1 MPSDALPS
9 GNANVPPGGQPAES
23 SATVVQLQPPTGGL
37 QPAAAPMA
45 PFGDDCPLK
54 VGGKDP
60 RGNTV
65 KYIYAC
71 DGDFVVYYSRLE
83 HDPDNGGTGSFSLRS
98 LAHRLLRL
106 GRRSLLPVL
115 DTAYESEGVQAQLS
129 ADPALR
135 QQQRQM
141 LLPLGAERARLQAL
155 LTGWRRRQSYDT
167 RIATALQLA
176 LGGDPDGNASKSAL
190 EALTDA
196 KSAILA
202 ERDTAGRAQYVK
214 YTLICA
220 VLAALLLGTL
230 PDTLFKGDQMIW
242 LGGQAGVVGAFLSIA
257 ISIRR
262 RTVALNIDRAANL
275 TDCALR
281 LLIGAVSGGTLV
293 LLFGTGLLP
302 TLHTGAGELQV
313 STSPISSQF
322 TVLLGLIAGFV
333 EQLVPSML
341 EKQAERF
348 TSGDPPKP
356 SSGTPSNPG
365 GPS

>member
-9 GNANVPPGGQPAES
+9 DSTTVPSANHAAEP
-23 SATVVQLQPPTGGL
+23 SATVVQLPPPAGGIQPVPTSSVI
-37 QPAAAPMA
+37 
-45 PFGDDCPLK
+45 DDCPLK

-71 DGDFVVYYSRLE
+71 DGDYVVYYSRLE
-83 HDPDNGGTGSFSLRS
+83 HAPDPDDVGPYAPRHVTR
-98 LAHRLLRL
+98 RLLRL
-106 GRRSLLPVL
+106 GRRSLLPAL
-115 DTAYESEGVQAQLS
+115 DAAYESEGVQAQLS

-135 QQQRQM
+135 QQQRRL

-155 LTGWRRRQSYDT
+155 LIGWRRRQSYDT

-176 LGGDPDGNASKSAL
+176 LGGDPDGTANQSAL

-196 KSAILA
+196 KTAILA

-220 VLAALLLGTL
+220 VLGTLLIGTL
-230 PDTLFKGDQMIW
+230 PDTLFRGDQMIW

-313 STSPISSQF
+313 NASPTASQF

-341 EKQAERF
+341 EKQADRF

-356 SSGTPSNPG
+356 PSATPDAAAMQT
-365 GPS
+365 

>member
-1 MPSDALPS
+1 MPSDAMPS
-9 GNANVPPGGQPAES
+9 GSTTALSNSAADPG
-23 SATVVQLQPPTGGL
+23 ATVVQLQP
-37 QPAAAPMA
+37 AAAPPA
-45 PFGDDCPLK
+45 QPQPQLDDCPLQ
-54 VGGKDP
+54 VGGQDL

-71 DGDFVVYYSRLE
+71 DGDYVVYYSRLE
-83 HDPDNGGTGSFSLRS
+83 RNPDTDDIGPPSLRNM
-98 LAHRLLRL
+98 LQRALRF
-106 GRRSLLPVL
+106 GRRSLLPVA
-115 DTAYESEGVQAQLS
+115 DAAYESEGVQAQLS
-129 ADPALR
+129 ADPTRR
-135 QQQRQM
+135 QVQRRL

-176 LGGDPDGNASKSAL
+176 LGGDADGSASQSAL

-196 KSAILA
+196 KTAILA

-214 YTLICA
+214 YTLICG
-220 VLAALLLGTL
+220 LFGLLLISNL
-230 PDTLFKGDQMIW
+230 PDTLFDGDTTFW
-242 LGGQAGVVGAFLSIA
+242 LGAEAGVVGAILSIA

-275 TDCALR
+275 TDSLLR

-293 LLFGTGLLP
+293 LLFATGLLP
-302 TLHTGAGELQV
+302 ALHTTAGELV
-313 STSPISSQF
+313 GSKATSPQF

-341 EKQAERF
+341 EKQADRF
-348 TSGDPPKP
+348 TAGDPPKSTSTDP
-356 SSGTPSNPG
+356 TDKPA
-365 GPS
+365 